1 MGSSVIVIALFELL
15 GSERN
20 TDRHKQTDVGKN
32 KAYHTA
38 AAPST
43 PSLATSQPANTMPFV
58 SLYSVTKE

>member
-1 MGSSVIVIALFELL
+1 MGSSVIITAPFELL

-20 TDRHKQTDVGKN
+20 TDRDKQTDMGKN
-32 KAYHTA
+32 KTYHTA

-43 PSLATSQPANTMPFV
+43 PCLPTTQTANTMPIV